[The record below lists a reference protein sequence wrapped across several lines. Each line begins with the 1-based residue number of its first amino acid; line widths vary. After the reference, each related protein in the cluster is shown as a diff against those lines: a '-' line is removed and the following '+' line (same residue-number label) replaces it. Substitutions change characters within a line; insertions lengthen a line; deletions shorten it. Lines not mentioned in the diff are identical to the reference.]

1 MLVVALAHRAR
12 GAWPLAAGGA
22 VPAVLLGAYHWACF
36 GTPFTTAS
44 AHSNPEFLVA
54 GDLGGLFGAISLE
67 ALWGITFS
75 TYRGLFVFCPVLLLA
90 LPGALFARARRDA
103 LLVRQVAWLSVIGM
117 LLVNASFNGWHGGS
131 SAGPRYQI
139 LVLPAYALLL
149 SGLPA
154 RKPWRYLFW
163 TSLTVSVSNMLIT
176 ALTAPA
182 APEVWRSPLD
192 QLYTL
197 ALDMLLTGN
206 DLTHRWKLPVA
217 LVPADAPELASLAS
231 FNLGQRL
238 GLAGLTSVL
247 PWLVWSALGV
257 LLALRLVK
265 RLPAPPA
272 HGEDVQHAD

>member
-1 MLVVALAHRAR
+1 
-12 GAWPLAAGGA
+12 
-22 VPAVLLGAYHWACF
+22 
-36 GTPFTTAS
+36 
-44 AHSNPEFLVA
+44 
-54 GDLGGLFGAISLE
+54 
-67 ALWGITFS
+67 
-75 TYRGLFVFCPVLLLA
+75 
-90 LPGALFARARRDA
+90 
-103 LLVRQVAWLSVIGM
+103 VIGM

-154 RKPWRYLFW
+154 QKPWRYAFW
-163 TSLTVSVSNMLIT
+163 ASLTISASNMLIT

-182 APEVWRSPLD
+182 TPEVWRSPLD

-197 ALDMLLTGN
+197 GLDMLLTGN

-217 LVPADAPELASLAS
+217 LVSADAPELASLAS

-247 PWLVWSALGV
+247 PWLVWSALGM
-257 LLALRLVK
+257 LLSLHLVK
-265 RLPAPPA
+265 RLPVQATPSD
-272 HGEDVQHAD
+272 DVHVG